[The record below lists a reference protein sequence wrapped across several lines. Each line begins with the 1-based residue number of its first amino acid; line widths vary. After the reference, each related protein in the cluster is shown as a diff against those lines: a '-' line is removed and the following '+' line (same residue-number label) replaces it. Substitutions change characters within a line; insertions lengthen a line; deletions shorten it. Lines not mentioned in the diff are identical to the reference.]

1 MKLVL
6 TWNVRL
12 FKYLTSI
19 WTFTDGSLWD
29 GQVMAAKTQNR
40 LMISIFYSGLQSKF
54 MTVQTL
60 AFLHIFDWS
69 CNNCQNI
76 QDVTSDALN
85 FVVLLCLLRN
95 LMHQTLLCLESGL
108 SKRTLLGRR
117 VTLLGQVQYFKVAPS
132 IHETSLN
139 LGFNFSPNFMWAHGF
154 QSNWSK

>member
-69 CNNCQNI
+69 GTNCQNN
-76 QDVTSDALN
+76 QDNILA
-85 FVVLLCLLRN
+85 C
-95 LMHQTLLCLESGL
+95 
-108 SKRTLLGRR
+108 R
-117 VTLLGQVQYFKVAPS
+117 VTWTIVRVIVSSSGVFKR
-132 IHETSLN
+132 
-139 LGFNFSPNFMWAHGF
+139 
-154 QSNWSK
+154 